1 MVKVIS
7 FKVTPEY
14 QEKLKNHSDTLG
26 LSVSAFIRYA
36 VDEKLNSVQ
45 QSNTEGNTTV
55 GQSNTEVEPNTTD
68 IINQQIDTKDQ
79 QISEKDKQ
87 ISEKDKQIDH
97 LTQIVAMQQQSIQSI
112 TSQNQLLIE
121 SSYQKKPSFW
131 QRLIGQKI

>member
-14 QEKLKNHSDTLG
+14 QEKLKNHSGTLG

>member
-14 QEKLKNHSDTLG
+14 QEELKNHSDTLG
-26 LSVSAFIRYA
+26 LSVSAFIRSA

-45 QSNTEGNTTV
+45 QSNTEV
-55 GQSNTEVEPNTTD
+55 KPNTTD

-79 QISEKDKQ
+79 QISEKDQ
-87 ISEKDKQIDH
+87 QIDR

-121 SSYQKKPSFW
+121 TTQQNKPSFW
-131 QRLIGQKI
+131 QRLIGHKI

>member
-1 MVKVIS
+1 MPYWTLARVLPGNTELKANKMVKVIS

-14 QEKLKNHSDTLG
+14 QEELKNHSDTLG

-36 VDEKLNSVQ
+36 VDEKLPSVQ

-55 GQSNTEVEPNTTD
+55 GQSNTEVEPDTTD

-79 QISEKDKQ
+79 QISEKDQ
-87 ISEKDKQIDH
+87 QIDR

-112 TSQNQLLIE
+112 TSQN
-121 SSYQKKPSFW
+121 
-131 QRLIGQKI
+131 

>member
-55 GQSNTEVEPNTTD
+55 GQSNIEVEPNTTD

-79 QISEKDKQ
+79 QISEKDQQ

>member
-36 VDEKLNSVQ
+36 VDEKLPSVQ

-79 QISEKDKQ
+79 QISEKDNQ

-112 TSQNQLLIE
+112 TSQNQLLLE
-121 SSYQKKPSFW
+121 TSQQKKPSFW

>member
-79 QISEKDKQ
+79 QISEKDNQ

>member
-55 GQSNTEVEPNTTD
+55 GQSNIEVEPNTTD

-79 QISEKDKQ
+79 QISEKDNQ

>member
-7 FKVTPEY
+7 FKVTPEH

-26 LSVSAFIRYA
+26 LSVSAFIRDA
-36 VDEKLNSVQ
+36 VDEKLNAVQ
-45 QSNTEGNTTV
+45 QNNTEGNTTV

-79 QISEKDKQ
+79 QISEKDNQ

-112 TSQNQLLIE
+112 TSQNQLLLE
-121 SSYQKKPSFW
+121 TSQQKKPSFW

>member
-36 VDEKLNSVQ
+36 VDEKLPSVQ
-45 QSNTEGNTTV
+45 QSNTEGNTTA
-55 GQSNTEVEPNTTD
+55 GQSNTEVEPDTTD

-112 TSQNQLLIE
+112 TSQNQLLLE
-121 SSYQKKPSFW
+121 TSQQKKPSFW

>member
-14 QEKLKNHSDTLG
+14 QENLKNHSDTLG

-87 ISEKDKQIDH
+87 IDH

>member
-87 ISEKDKQIDH
+87 VDH

>member
-14 QEKLKNHSDTLG
+14 QENLKNHSDTLG

-45 QSNTEGNTTV
+45 QSNTE
-55 GQSNTEVEPNTTD
+55 VEPNTTD

-79 QISEKDKQ
+79 QISEKDNQ

-112 TSQNQLLIE
+112 TSQNQLLLE
-121 SSYQKKPSFW
+121 TSQQKKPSFW

>member
-36 VDEKLNSVQ
+36 VDEKLPSVQ

-87 ISEKDKQIDH
+87 VDH
-97 LTQIVAMQQQSIQSI
+97 LTQIIAMQQQSIQSI

>member
-36 VDEKLNSVQ
+36 VDEKLPSVQ

-79 QISEKDKQ
+79 QISEKDQ
-87 ISEKDKQIDH
+87 QIDR
-97 LTQIVAMQQQSIQSI
+97 LTQIVG
-112 TSQNQLLIE
+112 LLAA
-121 SSYQKKPSFW
+121 W
-131 QRLIGQKI
+131 R

>member
-36 VDEKLNSVQ
+36 VDEKLPSVQ

-55 GQSNTEVEPNTTD
+55 GQSNTEAEPNTTD

-112 TSQNQLLIE
+112 TSQNQLLLE
-121 SSYQKKPSFW
+121 TSQQKKPSFW
-131 QRLIGQKI
+131 QRLIGQKT

>member
-14 QEKLKNHSDTLG
+14 QENLKNHSDTLG

-36 VDEKLNSVQ
+36 VDEKLPSVQ

-79 QISEKDKQ
+79 QISEKDNQ

>member
-14 QEKLKNHSDTLG
+14 QEKLKIHSDTLG

-36 VDEKLNSVQ
+36 VDEKLPSVQ

-79 QISEKDKQ
+79 QISEKDQ
-87 ISEKDKQIDH
+87 QIDR

-121 SSYQKKPSFW
+121 TTQQNKPSFW
-131 QRLIGQKI
+131 QRLIGHKI

>member
-36 VDEKLNSVQ
+36 VDEKLPSVQ
-45 QSNTEGNTTV
+45 
-55 GQSNTEVEPNTTD
+55 QSNTEVEPNTTD

-79 QISEKDKQ
+79 QISEKDNQ

-112 TSQNQLLIE
+112 TSQNQLLLE
-121 SSYQKKPSFW
+121 TTQQKKPSFW

>member
-36 VDEKLNSVQ
+36 VDEKLPSVQ

-55 GQSNTEVEPNTTD
+55 GQSNTEAEPNTTD

-79 QISEKDKQ
+79 QISEKDNQ

-112 TSQNQLLIE
+112 TSQNQLLLE
-121 SSYQKKPSFW
+121 TSQQKKPSFW
-131 QRLIGQKI
+131 QRLIGQKT

>member
-1 MVKVIS
+1 MIKVIS

-14 QEKLKNHSDTLG
+14 QEELKNHSDTLG
-26 LSVSAFIRYA
+26 LSVSAFIRSA

-55 GQSNTEVEPNTTD
+55 GQSNTEVKPNTTD

-79 QISEKDKQ
+79 QISEKDQ
-87 ISEKDKQIDH
+87 QIDR

-121 SSYQKKPSFW
+121 TTQQNKPSFW
-131 QRLIGQKI
+131 QRLIGHKI